1 MMLPAACRRR
11 RRGSFVRVRRKGVM
25 PAPGS
30 AGFTLIE
37 ILITI
42 VIVAILA
49 AIGYPIYTSYVR
61 NSRRTAAVTALQR
74 AATAEEK
81 YYATHNAY
89 ASSLTALNYES
100 NSVKVPSSTQYW
112 YTMSASLDS
121 EGNYILKAVPTGEQA
136 NDECGTYQLTS
147 TGDKSV
153 SGSESESKCWGSG

>member
-1 MMLPAACRRR
+1 MINPAVRRR
-11 RRGSFVRVRRKGVM
+11 RGHGSFVRVGRKAAM
-25 PAPGS
+25 RAPGS

-49 AIGYPIYTSYVR
+49 GIGYPIYMNYVR

-89 ASSLTALNYES
+89 ASSLTSLNYES
-100 NSVKVPSSTQYW
+100 NSVKVPSADQYW

-121 EGNYILKAVPTGEQA
+121 EGNYILKAVPRGEQA

-153 SGSESESKCWGSG
+153 TGSESESKCWGSG